1 MTTLRT
7 ARLAA
12 DIGGT
17 FTDLALEVG
26 DVRATLKVPTTGE
39 APEQAVLDGV
49 SQLVAKVGLRPGD
62 ITQFIHGTT
71 LATNALIERK
81 GARTALVT
89 TDGFRDS
96 LEIGHEDR
104 FDQYNIFIEKPKPLV
119 PRNWRFT
126 VVERIDAR
134 GQVRLPLD
142 ETSVAEVAGKL
153 VDEGIES
160 VAIGLLHSYVNPT
173 HEERVRAILSSLLP
187 QVDFTLSS
195 DVCPEIREY
204 ERLSTACANAYVQP
218 LMSGYLTRLER
229 MMKDRGFVC
238 PMFVMHSGGGQT
250 TFDAAIRYP
259 IRLVESGPAGG
270 AILASHIAAECGI
283 AQIVSF
289 DMGGTTAKVC
299 LLDDGMPQTSRLFEV
314 AREYRFQ
321 KGSGLPLRI
330 PVIELVEIGAGGGS
344 IASVDEMKRVTVG
357 PESATSN
364 PGPACLGKGGT
375 RPTVTDANLLL
386 GRVDPERFAAG
397 SIRLDRSK
405 AEVALQQAVGDKL
418 GLDVPLASFAV
429 SEMVEENMANAA
441 RLHAIERGKDLTE
454 RTMVAFGGAA
464 PLHAAR
470 LAEKLGV
477 GHVVVPNGAGVG
489 SAIGFLKAPIAFEQV
504 KTHFS
509 RLSAFN
515 PKILN
520 EMLAQ
525 MSRDALKMIHA
536 QAEGMR
542 LTERRTADMRFEG
555 QGHEIVVPVPVRV
568 LTDADAQ
575 SLRREFEA
583 CYMQMF
589 NRIIPGLDIEIT
601 NWIVT
606 LSTEPQAAQPATI
619 PATSTSA
626 SALGY
631 RSSFDPRTLA
641 FGEVPVYARTALR
654 PGDQIAGPALILE
667 DETTTLVTDSFFVR
681 VDTAHH
687 LHLLSKPQP

>member
-1 MTTLRT
+1 MTKLRT

-17 FTDLALEVG
+17 FTDLALEIG
-26 DVRATLKVPTTGE
+26 EVRTTLKVPTTGD

-49 SQLVAKVGLRPGD
+49 SQLVAKAGLEHRD
-62 ITQFIHGTT
+62 VAQFIHGTT

-96 LEIGHEDR
+96 LEMGHEDR

-119 PRNWRFT
+119 PRKWRFSVT
-126 VVERIDAR
+126 ERVDSHGR
-134 GQVRLPLD
+134 VRLPLD
-142 ETSVAEVAGKL
+142 EASVASVAEQIAE
-153 VDEGIES
+153 EGIES
-160 VAIGLLHSYVNPT
+160 VAIGLLHSYINPA
-173 HEERVRAILSSLLP
+173 HEERVRFIFERLLP
-187 QVDFTLSS
+187 RVGFTLSS

-218 LMSGYLTRLER
+218 LMSGYLTKLER
-229 MMKDRGFVC
+229 MMGERGFDC
-238 PMFVMHSGGGQT
+238 PMFVMNSGGGLT

-270 AILASHIAAECGI
+270 AILASHVAAEC
-283 AQIVSF
+283 ALRQIVSF

-299 LLDDGMPQTSRLFEV
+299 LLDDGKPQTSRLFEV

-344 IASVDEMKRVTVG
+344 IASVDEMNRVTVG

-364 PGPACLGKGGT
+364 PGPACFGKGGL

-386 GRVDPERFAAG
+386 GRVDPDRFAAG
-397 SIRLDRSK
+397 SIRLDREK
-405 AEVALQQAVGDKL
+405 AEVALKQGIGNRL
-418 GLDVPLASFAV
+418 GLDFPLASFAV

-441 RLHAIERGKDLTE
+441 RLHAVERGKDLTE

-477 GHVVVPNGAGVG
+477 THVVVPRGAGVG
-489 SAIGFLKAPIAFEQV
+489 SAIGFLRAPIAFEQV

-509 RLSAFN
+509 RLSAFD
-515 PKILN
+515 PAALN
-520 EMLAQ
+520 SMLAQ
-525 MSRDALKMIHA
+525 MSRDALEMIHSDVDRS
-536 QAEGMR
+536 R
-542 LTERRTADMRFEG
+542 LTERRTADMRFRG
-555 QGHEIVVPVPVRV
+555 QGHEIVVPIPARE
-568 LTDADAQ
+568 LTNGDAET
-575 SLRREFEA
+575 LRSEFEA
-583 CYMQMF
+583 CYVKMF
-589 NRIIPGLDIEIT
+589 NRTIPGLDVEIT
-601 NWIVT
+601 NWTVT
-606 LSTEPQAAQPATI
+606 LSTEAEPVRPAII
-619 PATSTSA
+619 PYACLTA
-626 SALGY
+626 PAVEQ
-631 RSSFDPRTLA
+631 RSLFDPRTLG
-641 FGEVPVYARTALR
+641 FGDVAVYPRASLR
-654 PGDQIAGPALILE
+654 PGDQILGPALIVE
-667 DETTTLVTDSFFVR
+667 DETTTLVTDSFVVR

-687 LHLLSKPQP
+687 LHLISKNQP